1 MSVRVYVVLLSFG
14 RYFMTDRMR
23 WASREEVLMMADF
36 LDAADLDLAFAWLP
50 AGSPFEVVDM
60 VFMEYLGY
68 AREDFSL
75 LVGVCVGEHVA
86 PRACL
91 LLWWIERELLCCRE
105 ATARRCLFYVTG
117 STVI

>member
-1 MSVRVYVVLLSFG
+1 MSVRVYFVLVSFV
-14 RYFMTDRMR
+14 RYIMTGMMR

-36 LDAADLDLAFAWLP
+36 LAAVDVAFNWLP
-50 AGSPFEVVDM
+50 AGSPLEVVDV
-60 VFMEYLGY
+60 VFAEYLGY
-68 AREDFSL
+68 ARKDFAL

-91 LLWWIERELLCCRE
+91 LLCWIERELLFRRE
-105 ATARRCLFYVTG
+105 ATARRCLFIVTG

>member
-1 MSVRVYVVLLSFG
+1 MSVMVYVVLSSFG
-14 RYFMTDRMR
+14 RYFMTGRMR

-36 LDAADLDLAFAWLP
+36 LYAADLAFAWLP
-50 AGSPFEVVDM
+50 AGSPLEVVDM

-91 LLWWIERELLCCRE
+91 LLCWIERELLCCRE